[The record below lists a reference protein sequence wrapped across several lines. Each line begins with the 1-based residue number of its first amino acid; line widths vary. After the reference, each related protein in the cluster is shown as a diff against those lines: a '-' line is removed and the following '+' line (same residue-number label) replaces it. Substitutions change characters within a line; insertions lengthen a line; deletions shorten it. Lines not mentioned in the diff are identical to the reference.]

1 MFPFFFSRKKNYAK
15 NVFDTGEDDE
25 EFSDDEGDYVGNPEE
40 E

>member
-1 MFPFFFSRKKNYAK
+1 MFKFFARKKNYQK
-15 NVFDTGEDDE
+15 NVFDTGEYDE